1 MLFHTRETSENC
13 PDIALVAM
21 SPTTTGMSDRF
32 LCS

>member
-13 PDIALVAM
+13 PGIALVAM